1 MYAPQGPPAVFPSV
15 LASSVIIVAARA
27 GQSVR
32 PGPEALLSPGV
43 HGPGHGAV
51 HPADAGGAHRSPA
64 GASDPRGGKVR

>member
-1 MYAPQGPPAVFPSV
+1 MYAPQGPPAVFPSG
-15 LASSVIIVAARA
+15 LASSVIIVAAGA
-27 GQSVR
+27 DQPVH
-32 PGPEALLSPGV
+32 PGPQALLSPGV